1 MNKQGL
7 INYLNDSKF
16 DYSREN
22 ILRLLDGELEKEP
35 EEMDNELISFC
46 LEHLKEDKEDKE
58 DKAEKEKTEK
68 AEAPKRE
75 KQKSEKSKIIRL
87 KPLIIAAAV
96 LASLACASVTA
107 YAGVYETIH
116 DKFVTFFDGYARID
130 YEKKN
135 TDAVPELWPHEESE
149 LYKELKAGGI
159 DNIFLPAELYTMKR
173 EKLEWQNV
181 DKWEVVNIDYPDEDI
196 ALRIHRYSGKE
207 WVMNPDVTNDNT
219 NSKKI
224 NVNGIDVYMFEMKT
238 GFPKRKATTVSYTIG
253 LTEYCINVP
262 MNIAEAEEFMKT
274 MC

>member
-22 ILRLLDGELEKEP
+22 ILRLLDDELEKEP

-46 LEHLKEDKEDKE
+46 LEHLKEDKEDK
-58 DKAEKEKTEK
+58 AEKEPEK
-68 AEAPKRE
+68 AEAPKSE

-135 TDAVPELWPHEESE
+135 TDAVPEPQPHEESE

-159 DNIFLPAELYTMKR
+159 DNIFLPAELYTMRR
-173 EKLEWQNV
+173 EKLEWQNN
-181 DKWEVVNIDYPDEDI
+181 KAVNTAKIVYIDGVT
-196 ALRIHRYSGKE
+196 LLVRYCSTEE
-207 WVMNPDVTNDNT
+207 WIINPDIMNDNT

-238 GFPKRKATTVSYTIG
+238 GFPKEKSDYRIVYNRLDG
-253 LTEYCINVP
+253 VLH
-262 MNIAEAEEFMKT
+262 
-274 MC
+274 